1 MTAATAL
8 VTGASS
14 GIGSALAEL
23 FAADG
28 DDVVLVA
35 RRERRLREVAETIER
50 EFAVTATV
58 LPHDLATPDGPREL
72 YEEVRSRDIAVHTLV
87 NNAGFG
93 NYGRF
98 DETDLDVE
106 TTMIALNVTT
116 VTQLS
121 KLFLEPMIERG
132 DGALLNTASMA
143 GMAPTPR
150 QAVYSSTKAYVL
162 SFSEALAHE
171 FEAAGIT
178 VTALCPG
185 PVATEFFDRGNLDES
200 AIEDQPLNDPASV
213 ARAGY
218 DGLKSGKRVVVPS
231 RKMRALAQFKRV
243 LPRRSVVSL
252 AERTV
257 SE

>member
-171 FEAAGIT
+171 FEPAGIT